1 MSSKLITEQT
11 NLFSI
16 DIAEQLCTEKTEVN
30 LMYLE
35 SVS

>member
-11 NLFSI
+11 NIFSI
-16 DIAEQLCTEKTEVN
+16 DIAEQLYIEKTEVN
-30 LMYLE
+30 SMYLE